1 MKNAGEAIGPH
12 PAFFERLEAQRLPGN
27 QYTACFQA
35 IPGKLMKTYGA
46 LGCDRFWGLN

>member
-12 PAFFERLEAQRLPGN
+12 PAFLERLEAQRLPGN

-35 IPGKLMKTYGA
+35 IPGKLMKGRQIELVMIYA
-46 LGCDRFWGLN
+46 